1 MMLMKT
7 ESPKIPFD
15 RSYWV
20 LPGRLLAGCYPG
32 EISQDAAASNL
43 RALVSAGIHTC
54 LDLTEENEL
63 NIAGYPSMSYEQEW
77 KKLTSDESSY
87 YRRSIRDRYVP
98 SLGKMKSI
106 LDLIDSEI
114 QRNRPVYVHCLG
126 GIGRTGTVVGCW
138 LARHD
143 IASGSDVFAYI
154 RKLRKH
160 EPYVGLDSPQTMA
173 QYDMVRRW
181 KSGE

>member
-1 MMLMKT
+1 MLMKT
-7 ESPKIPFD
+7 ESPRIPFD

-20 LPGRLLAGCYPG
+20 LPGRFLAGCYPG
-32 EISQDAAASNL
+32 DINPDATASNL
-43 RALVSAGIHTC
+43 KALVSAGIHTC

-63 NIAGYPSMSYEQEW
+63 KIAGYPYMKYEQQW
-77 KKLTSDESSY
+77 KKLISDDNSY

-98 SLGKMKSI
+98 SSSEMKAI

-114 QRNRPVYVHCLG
+114 QRDRPVYVHCLG

-143 IASGSDVFAYI
+143 TAAGSDVIDHI
-154 RKLRKH
+154 RKLRMH
-160 EPYVGLDSPQTMA
+160 ERYAGLDSPQTMI
-173 QYDMVRRW
+173 QCDMVIHW

>member
-1 MMLMKT
+1 MKT
-7 ESPKIPFD
+7 ESPNIPFD

-32 EISQDAAASNL
+32 EINPDEATSNL
-43 RALVSAGIHTC
+43 KALISVGIHTC

-77 KKLTSDESSY
+77 KTLTSDEMSY
-87 YRRSIRDRYVP
+87 YRRSIKDRYVP
-98 SLGKMKSI
+98 SLSEMKAI

-114 QRNRPVYVHCLG
+114 QRNRSVYIHCLG
-126 GIGRTGTVVGCW
+126 GIGRTGTVVGGW

-143 IASGSDVFAYI
+143 IAAGADVMDHI
-154 RKLRKH
+154 RKLRIH
-160 EPYVGLDSPQTMA
+160 EPLADLDSPQTTA
-173 QYDMVRRW
+173 QTDMVRNW